1 MKGHFKFKLLLLVAV
16 LATALFSFTDA
27 ACHVS
32 TLVNYAQNIS
42 PQHMVQA
49 AGSLA
54 IIPLANYVKDNCTI
68 SASEL
73 ADLATKHGKIKI
85 LTVVLEAPIYDESGT
100 IIDKGEFYSY
110 AVKRPDPG
118 TIKMMM
124 NYAKSGKTDEYVGAF
139 INNLIVGGDVE
150 ALKSNG
156 LVYLGLATQV
166 DNFLK
171 PYESFLA
178 NA

>member
-16 LATALFSFTDA
+16 LATAFI
-27 ACHVS
+27 ACGNAQACSSVMH
-32 TLVNYAQNIS
+32 YAQNIS
-42 PQHMVQA
+42 PYHIGKAMASMAV
-49 AGSLA
+49 
-54 IIPLANYVKDNCTI
+54 IPLAAYVKDNCTI

-73 ADLATKHGKIKI
+73 EDLAKKHGKIKI
-85 LTVVLEAPIYDESGT
+85 LTVVLEAPIYDESGSV
-100 IIDKGEFYSY
+100 IDKGEFYSY